1 MDLQHRCAVA
11 QIFCQIGLRDTS
23 PQHQQIIDAC
33 GHGGD
38 LLSIMGGSLVRWQRF
53 YDQAFRAI
61 HGDAELKGRDAD
73 PTLFMGRTD
82 PAQCLPQGCSNSRA
96 VVTRFTLSRT
106 EM

>member
-1 MDLQHRCAVA
+1 L
-11 QIFCQIGLRDTS
+11 

-73 PTLFMGRTD
+73 PTLFMGGPIPRSVCLRVAQT
-82 PAQCLPQGCSNSRA
+82 PAL
-96 VVTRFTLSRT
+96 L
-106 EM
+106 